1 MGPLKSSFDVSHQ
14 PGHSKHAGPSRPG
27 LLKQMNARQL
37 LSLLR
42 ANNPCSRADLVR
54 LSGLSAPTVSSAIDY
69 LERKK
74 LVTRLGLGS
83 SNGGRRPDM
92 IAFNSSRGV
101 VAGVDLGGSTVRLA
115 FADLDG
121 KIQGRWSLST
131 RGQRTPERI
140 VEVIESGLRNI
151 LEQAQVPKSK
161 LLAIG
166 LGAPGI
172 TDVQAGMVVSA
183 PHLSG
188 WQNVPLRELL
198 ESKLKVPAVIEND
211 VNAAAVGENW
221 TGSARGVPSFVF
233 LAIGTGI
240 GAGIFINNE
249 LYHGSNWAA
258 GEVGYLLVPGAPSS
272 RIALE
277 KPGALES
284 AIGGNAIER
293 RWREVSNGHSGSRH
307 LRATEIFELA
317 ANGNAEARALLESS
331 AEILAHAVTNI
342 ALLLNTSVVVLGGA
356 IGTSE
361 PLLRATREIVERND
375 FARPQLVIS
384 RLGADA
390 QLHGAI
396 RLALDRVEA
405 SILP

>member
-37 LSLLR
+37 LGLLR
-42 ANNPCSRADLVR
+42 VNNPCSRADLVR

-121 KIQGRWSLST
+121 KIQGRWSIST
-131 RGQRTPERI
+131 RGHRTPERI
-140 VEVIESGLRNI
+140 VEVIESGLLNI

-161 LLAIG
+161 LLAVG

-172 TDVQAGMVVSA
+172 TDVQAGIVVSA

-188 WQNVPLRELL
+188 WQNVPLRDLL
-198 ESKLKVPAVIEND
+198 ESKLQVPAVIEND
-211 VNAAAVGENW
+211 VNAAALGENW
-221 TGSARGVPSFVF
+221 TGSARGIPSFVF

-240 GAGIFINNE
+240 GAGIFINNQ
-249 LYHGSNWAA
+249 LHHGSNWAA
-258 GEVGYLLVPGAPSS
+258 GEVGYLLVPGAQSS
-272 RIALE
+272 RIVLE

-293 RWREVSNGHSGSRH
+293 RWREVSNGNSSRH

-317 ANGNAEARALLESS
+317 ADGNATARKLLESS
-331 AEILAHAVTNI
+331 AEILAHAITNI

-361 PLLRATREIVERND
+361 PLLRATREIIEQND